1 MTKNSGTRSPETLEE
16 MIELKAEMFENRL
29 TASIVRWFRNDTFFD
44 GFRNTLARIIIC
56 TLSFIVLYGG
66 LIVGWSTQNILL
78 EYIIALFVVLV
89 MQAISVRFVFQIEGR
104 EILDEYQS
112 QRRDRAYRLAY
123 KNIRSIIVTGVVGWL
138 AYTYIRENAD
148 IELGGWELLTYQR
161 AATVAVFAIGLI
173 SLQKY
178 LAYGIKGEPF
188 MSRDEVKKMRN
199 S

>member
-16 MIELKAEMFENRL
+16 MIELKAEMFGNRL
-29 TASIVRWFRNDTFFD
+29 TASTVRWFRNDIFFD
-44 GFRNTLARIIIC
+44 GFRNTPARIIIC

-112 QRRDRAYRLAY
+112 QRRDRAYRRAY
-123 KNIRSIIVTGVVGWL
+123 KNIRSIIVAGVVGWL

>member
-1 MTKNSGTRSPETLEE
+1 MTKKVTTRSPETLEE
-16 MIELKAEMFENRL
+16 MIEVKAEMFGNRL

-44 GFRNTLARIIIC
+44 GFRNTPARIIISS
-56 TLSFIVLYGG
+56 LSFIVLYGG
-66 LIVGWSTQNILL
+66 LIRCWITQSSLL
-78 EYIIALFVVLV
+78 EYIIALLVVLV

-112 QRRDRAYRLAY
+112 QRRDRAYRRAY
-123 KNIRSIIVTGVVGWL
+123 KNIRSIIIAGVVGWL
-138 AYTYIRENAD
+138 AYTYIREHAD

-188 MSRDEVKKMRN
+188 LSREEARKLRD

>member
-1 MTKNSGTRSPETLEE
+1 MAKKSGTRTPETLEE
-16 MIELKAEMFENRL
+16 MIEAKAEMFGNRL

-44 GFRNTLARIIIC
+44 GFRNTPARIIISS
-56 TLSFIVLYGG
+56 LSFIVLYGG
-66 LIVGWSTQNILL
+66 LIRCWITQSSLL
-78 EYIIALFVVLV
+78 EYIIALLVVLV

-112 QRRDRAYRLAY
+112 QRRDRAYRRAY
-123 KNIRSIIVTGVVGWL
+123 KNIRSIIIAGVVGWL
-138 AYTYIRENAD
+138 AYWYIRDHAD
-148 IELGGWELLTYQR
+148 IGLGGWELLTYQR

-188 MSRDEVKKMRN
+188 LSREEARKLRD

>member
-1 MTKNSGTRSPETLEE
+1 MTKKSSTRAPETLEE
-16 MIELKAEMFENRL
+16 MIEAKAELFGKRV
-29 TASIVRWFRNDTFFD
+29 TVGVVRWFRNDTFFD
-44 GFRNTLARIIIC
+44 GFRNTPARITIS
-56 TLSFIVLYGG
+56 TLSFVVLYGG
-66 LIVGWSTQNILL
+66 LIGGWITQNILL
-78 EYIIALFVVLV
+78 EYIIALLIVLA

-104 EILDEYQS
+104 EVLDEYQS
-112 QRRDRAYRLAY
+112 QRRDRAYRRAY
-123 KNIRSIIVTGVVGWL
+123 KNIRSIIFAGVVGWL

-161 AATVAVFAIGLI
+161 AATIAVFAIGLI

-188 MSRDEVKKMRN
+188 MSRDEVRKMRN

>member
-16 MIELKAEMFENRL
+16 MIELKAEMFGNRL

-44 GFRNTLARIIIC
+44 GFRNTPARIIIC

-112 QRRDRAYRLAY
+112 QRRDRAYRRAY
-123 KNIRSIIVTGVVGWL
+123 KNIRSIIVAGVVGWL

>member
-1 MTKNSGTRSPETLEE
+1 MTKNSGTRTPDTLEE
-16 MIELKAEMFENRL
+16 MIELKAEMFGNRL

-44 GFRNTLARIIIC
+44 GFRNTPARIIISS
-56 TLSFIVLYGG
+56 LSFIVLYGG
-66 LIVGWSTQNILL
+66 LIGCWITQSSLL
-78 EYIIALFVVLV
+78 EYIIALLVVLV

-112 QRRDRAYRLAY
+112 QRRDRAYRRAY
-123 KNIRSIIVTGVVGWL
+123 KNIRSIIIAGVVGWL

-161 AATVAVFAIGLI
+161 AATVAVFAIGLV

>member
-1 MTKNSGTRSPETLEE
+1 MTKNSGTRTPDTLEE
-16 MIELKAEMFENRL
+16 MIELKAEMFGNRL

-44 GFRNTLARIIIC
+44 GFRNTPARIIISS
-56 TLSFIVLYGG
+56 LSFIVLYGG
-66 LIVGWSTQNILL
+66 LIRCWITQSSLL

-112 QRRDRAYRLAY
+112 QRRDRAYRRAY
-123 KNIRSIIVTGVVGWL
+123 KNIRSIIIAGVVGWL

-161 AATVAVFAIGLI
+161 AATVAVFAIGLV

>member
-1 MTKNSGTRSPETLEE
+1 MAKKATTRSPETLEE
-16 MIELKAEMFENRL
+16 MIEAKAQLFGNRI
-29 TASIVRWFRNDTFFD
+29 TAGTVRWFRNDTFFD
-44 GFRNTLARIIIC
+44 GFRNTPARIIIS

-66 LIVGWSTQNILL
+66 LIRCWITQDTLL
-78 EYIIALFVVLV
+78 EYIIALLVVLA

-112 QRRDRAYRLAY
+112 KRRDRAYRRAY
-123 KNIRSIIVTGVVGWL
+123 KNVRSIIVAGVVGWL
-138 AYTYIRENAD
+138 AYWYIRDHAD
-148 IELGGWELLTYQR
+148 IGLGGWEMLTYQR
-161 AATVAVFAIGLI
+161 VATIAVFAIGLI

-188 MSRDEVKKMRN
+188 LSRNDVKKMRN

>member
-16 MIELKAEMFENRL
+16 MIELKAEMFGHRL

-44 GFRNTLARIIIC
+44 GFRNTPARIIIC

-66 LIVGWSTQNILL
+66 LIRCWVTQSSLL
-78 EYIIALFVVLV
+78 EYIIALLVVLV

-112 QRRDRAYRLAY
+112 QRRDRAYRRAY
-123 KNIRSIIVTGVVGWL
+123 KSIRSIIVAGVVGWL
-138 AYTYIRENAD
+138 VYTYIRENAD

>member
-16 MIELKAEMFENRL
+16 MIELKAEMFGNRL

-44 GFRNTLARIIIC
+44 GFRNTPARIIIC

-78 EYIIALFVVLV
+78 EYIIALLVVLV

-104 EILDEYQS
+104 EILDEYQT
-112 QRRDRAYRLAY
+112 QRRDRAYRRAY
-123 KNIRSIIVTGVVGWL
+123 KNIRSIIVAGVVGWL

-161 AATVAVFAIGLI
+161 AATIAVFAIGLI

>member
-16 MIELKAEMFENRL
+16 MIELKAEMFGNRL

-44 GFRNTLARIIIC
+44 GFRNTPARIIIC
-56 TLSFIVLYGG
+56 TLSFIILYGG

-78 EYIIALFVVLV
+78 EYIIALLVVLV

-112 QRRDRAYRLAY
+112 QRRDRAYRRAY
-123 KNIRSIIVTGVVGWL
+123 KNIRSIIVAGVVGWL
-138 AYTYIRENAD
+138 VYTYIRENAD

-161 AATVAVFAIGLI
+161 AATIAVFAIGLI

>member
-1 MTKNSGTRSPETLEE
+1 MTKKSSTRAPETLEE
-16 MIELKAEMFENRL
+16 MIEAKAELFGNKV
-29 TASIVRWFRNDTFFD
+29 TVGVVRWFRNDTFFD
-44 GFRNTLARIIIC
+44 GFRNTPARIIIS

-66 LIVGWSTQNILL
+66 LIRCWITQDTLL
-78 EYIIALFVVLV
+78 EYIIALLVVLA

-112 QRRDRAYRLAY
+112 KRRDRAYRRAY
-123 KNIRSIIVTGVVGWL
+123 KNIRSIIVAGVVGWL
-138 AYTYIRENAD
+138 AYWYIRDHAD
-148 IELGGWELLTYQR
+148 IGLGGWELLTYQR
-161 AATVAVFAIGLI
+161 VATIAVFAIGLI

-188 MSRDEVKKMRN
+188 MSRENVKRMRN

>member
-1 MTKNSGTRSPETLEE
+1 MAKNTSTRSPETLEE
-16 MIELKAEMFENRL
+16 MIELKAEAFEHKL
-29 TASIVRWFRNDTFFD
+29 TTSIVRWFRNDTFFD
-44 GFRNTLARIIIC
+44 GFRNTPARIIIS

-66 LIVGWSTQNILL
+66 LIRCWITQSTLL
-78 EYIIALFVVLV
+78 EYIISLLVVLV

-112 QRRDRAYRLAY
+112 QRRDRAYRRAY

-188 MSRDEVKKMRN
+188 MSRDEVKNMRN